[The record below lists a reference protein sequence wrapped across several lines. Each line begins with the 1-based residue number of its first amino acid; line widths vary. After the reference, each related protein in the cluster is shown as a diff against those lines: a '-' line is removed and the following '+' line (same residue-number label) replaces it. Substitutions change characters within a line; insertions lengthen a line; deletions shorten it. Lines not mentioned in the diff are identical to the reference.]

1 MLIYLDFGYPI
12 SYHDVIILRKSKLY
26 QNWHQFFVH
35 DDDYFK
41 YLLRDLDYLGEEMFI
56 TGIGMCEVGPN
67 VDPNAIRAYNI
78 MHVGY
83 RM

>member
-1 MLIYLDFGYPI
+1 
-12 SYHDVIILRKSKLY
+12 
-26 QNWHQFFVH
+26 VH

-56 TGIGMCEVGPN
+56 MGIGMCEVGLN